1 MKLSKIIVLSLACFC
16 LPALAS
22 SKTDAVILSAAQ
34 KTINPPITRIKFDR
48 TAATIENGDVWI
60 WGYRN
65 MGLQGNGEIK
75 VDMRSEPQ
83 RVKKFVDL
91 DLNIIQIATGR
102 FHIIALDENGDV
114 WGWGR
119 NKYREAT
126 GGVET
131 NDKYVPIPVK
141 VLEGENVVN
150 IYCSDNASFA
160 LTNKGKIWV
169 WGRGNRGELGL
180 DTAHLKN
187 DVQKIPG
194 RFLYDNKILSL
205 GIGSRTS
212 FALGMGDSR
221 YFTRVWGW
229 GESLS
234 YEFCQKSNPK
244 CRFFIKPANFTRF
257 FLDIA
262 GSNNAEFGDDSYVS
276 ATGIKHPQDIKGVM
290 AGKDFMLYQTV
301 NDEVYGI
308 GELKYLTD
316 ESFDEDDLDE
326 DEDDLYIDDED
337 EERIERLENADD
349 DNNINEDIIEK
360 TDRAKAPI
368 KIIGKAPNA
377 KSGDVATYYC
387 PYKGCYAI
395 TKHGNLLTWGKRDSS
410 KLNQILYGEKKAG
423 AVVQRHIKGKLT
435 KIDSGRRHLIYWN
448 EAGEAYGVGSGNYRK
463 FDLSSSRNR
472 DWDSPSRLDF
482 LMDAMHKVYG
492 EDYVLG
498 QVK

>member
-1 MKLSKIIVLSLACFC
+1 MKLIKIIVLSLACFC

-22 SKTDAVILSAAQ
+22 SKTDAVILSTQ
-34 KTINPPITRIKFDR
+34 KTIKPPVTRINFER
-48 TAATIENGDVWI
+48 TAATLENGDVWI

-65 MGLQGNGEIK
+65 MGLQGNGQIK
-75 VDMRSEPQ
+75 VDMKSEPQ

-131 NDKYVPIPVK
+131 NDKYVAIPVK
-141 VLEGENVVN
+141 VLEGQRVVN
-150 IYCSDNASFA
+150 IYCTDNTSFA
-160 LTNKGKIWV
+160 LTAEGEIWS
-169 WGRGNRGELGL
+169 WGRGNYGEAGL
-180 DTAHLKN
+180 DNTLLRN
-187 DVQKIPG
+187 DVKKIPREFIQKRKIISMAVG
-194 RFLYDNKILSL
+194 ERSIYALADNGLV
-205 GIGSRTS
+205 
-212 FALGMGDSR
+212 F
-221 YFTRVWGW
+221 GW
-229 GESLS
+229 GVAVVFEH
-234 YEFCQKSNPK
+234 CPQKKPDCHYVTRPSNIFRSFIFDVSGNNLEWGDIGFVSGVGIN
-244 CRFFIKPANFTRF
+244 RFWA
-257 FLDIA
+257 
-262 GSNNAEFGDDSYVS
+262 
-276 ATGIKHPQDIKGVM
+276 IKGLT
-290 AGKDFMLYQTV
+290 AGKNFLLYQTV
-301 NDEVYGI
+301 EDEVYGM

-316 ESFDEDDLDE
+316 ESFDENELDE
-326 DEDDLYIDDED
+326 DEDDLYIDEDD
-337 EERIERLENADD
+337 EERIDRLENEDD
-349 DNNINEDIIEK
+349 QKFDNNRVDISEK
-360 TDRAKAPI
+360 KNRTEHPI
-368 KIIGKAPNA
+368 MIIGKTPNE
-377 KSGDVATYYC
+377 KSGVVATNYC
-387 PYKGCYAI
+387 RYKGCYAI
-395 TKHGNLLTWGKRDSS
+395 TKNRRLLTWGRRNSS

-435 KIDSGRRHLIYWN
+435 KIDSGKRHLIYWN

-498 QVK
+498 QVVGQVE